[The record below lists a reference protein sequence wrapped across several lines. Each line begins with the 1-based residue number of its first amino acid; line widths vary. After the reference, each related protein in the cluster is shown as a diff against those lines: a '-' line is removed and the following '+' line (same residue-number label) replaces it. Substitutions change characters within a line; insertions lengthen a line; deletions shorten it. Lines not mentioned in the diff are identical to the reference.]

1 MQAIQ
6 LYKRKVPNYSICHQN
21 QSAAFVREEDIAETY
36 TRHDQLFKELIHT
49 FFQEFLEVF
58 FPEVHEII
66 DFKTIIP
73 LSEEV
78 FTDLIEGDT
87 RRLDIVV
94 QTKWKL
100 KDALIIVHIEPQSST
115 QTDFHER
122 MYHYFSLLYNKYR
135 KPIIPIAVFSYDE
148 NWEENQYKMEFPFFH
163 VLTFNFLTLHL
174 RKRNWR
180 DYITSDN
187 PAAAALLSKMGYSE
201 KERIQ
206 VKMEFLKMMARME
219 IDPAKQRLIYGFF
232 ETYLKL
238 NDEEEEKLMEEVK
251 KMDDAEKILELPI
264 SYEERGV
271 RKGIKKGVEKGIKKG
286 KKEGKVEV
294 ALEMLKEG
302 SSIEFITKV
311 TQLDREEIEELRRRM

>member
-1 MQAIQ
+1 MQATQ
-6 LYKRKVPNYSICHQN
+6 LRERKVSIYSQAIN
-21 QSAAFVREEDIAETY
+21 PPLTLIREKERRQTY

-58 FPEVHEII
+58 FPDIHEAI
-66 DFKTIIP
+66 DFHTITP

-78 FTDLIEGDT
+78 HTDLIEGDT

-94 QTKWKL
+94 QVKL
-100 KDALIIVHIEPQSST
+100 KQEDALIIVHIEPQSTT

-122 MYHYFSLLYNKYR
+122 MFQYFSLLYNKYK

-148 NWEENQYKMEFPFFH
+148 NWEKDQFTLGLSEFQI
-163 VLTFNFLTLHL
+163 LTFNFLSLHL
-174 RKRNWR
+174 RKKNWR
-180 DYITSDN
+180 DYITSNN

-206 VKMEFLKMMARME
+206 VKKEFLRMMATME
-219 IDPAKQRLIYGFF
+219 LNPAKQRLIYGFF

-264 SYEERGV
+264 SYEERGIK
-271 RKGIKKGVEKGIKKG
+271 KGIKKGIERG
-286 KKEGKVEV
+286 KKEV
-294 ALEMLKEG
+294 ALEMLNEG
-302 SSIEFITKV
+302 LSIEFIAKV
-311 TQLDREEIEELRRRM
+311 THLDREEIEALRRK